1 MSNKVKTDPLFLGLT
16 RPPLLFGVSYDFVL
30 LNIMIS
36 MLLYINLNNFF
47 YFFMMLPLH
56 ALGYYFSAKDPRF
69 IGLFINRNRN
79 CPRVWNFIYHK
90 GNSYD
95 PS

>member
-1 MSNKVKTDPLFLGLT
+1 MSNDVKTDSLFLGLT
-16 RPPLLFGVSYDFVL
+16 RPPLLFGVSYDLVL
-30 LNIMIS
+30 LNLMS
-36 MLLYINLNNFF
+36 CLLLYINLKSFL
-47 YFFMMLPLH
+47 YLFMMIPLH
-56 ALGYYFSAKDPRF
+56 AVGYYFSAIEPRF
-69 IGLFINRNRN
+69 VILFINRNKN